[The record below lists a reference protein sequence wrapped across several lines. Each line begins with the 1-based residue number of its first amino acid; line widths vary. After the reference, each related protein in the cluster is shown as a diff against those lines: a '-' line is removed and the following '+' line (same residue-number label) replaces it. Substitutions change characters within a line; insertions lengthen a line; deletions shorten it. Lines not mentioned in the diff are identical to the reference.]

1 MNDLVRMGHYE
12 KTIHKKNGKK
22 KIEMQR
28 DDYGI
33 NISFMKNGW
42 QSTVVQ
48 IEDDMIDMLIDVIN
62 DFKKSES

>member
-1 MNDLVRMGHYE
+1 ME
-12 KTIHKKNGKK
+12 KLYTKQNGKK
-22 KIEMQR
+22 KIEIQR

-42 QSTVVQ
+42 QSTVVE
-48 IEDDMIDMLIDVIN
+48 IEDDMIDMLVDVIN